1 MVDFIDDL
9 KKRAGI
15 TEKQLNEVGGTRAK
29 AASTQIVNAIRQGQ
43 ADDAIRAIDQIQDG
57 GTAALTAIFAFTTL
71 QQTNQASAFLQ
82 ALQTI
87 SESKTRIDEVRDP
100 NWKRSGNGE
109 PRARIPGGGVPGAV
123 GYMRKYG
130 GAKNAALDI
139 SKALANNDEKTAEQ
153 LLKRVDQKQAII
165 AGISAALKLDQE
177 ELATLMAWLSR

>member
-1 MVDFIDDL
+1 MTDFIDDL

-15 TEKQLNEVGGTRAK
+15 AEEQLNEVGGTRAK
-29 AASTQIVNAIRQGQ
+29 AASTQVVNAIRQGQ
-43 ADDAIRAIDQIQDG
+43 AEDAVQAIDQIQDS
-57 GTAALTAIFAFTTL
+57 GTAALTGILAFATL
-71 QQTNQASAFLQ
+71 QQTNQGGAFLR

-87 SESKTRIDEVRDP
+87 SESKKQLNEAGP
-100 NWKRSGNGE
+100 NWMRPGEME
-109 PRARIPGGGVPGAV
+109 PRVPGGGVPGAA

-139 SKALANNDEKTAEQ
+139 SKALANNDERTAEQ
-153 LLKRVDQKQAII
+153 LLSRVDQKQAII